1 MVSLEITLRE
11 VYYLDVADRL
21 RYGVGRRE
29 IPTTLASRLNDNPWK
44 V

>member
-1 MVSLEITLRE
+1 MVSLEIMLRE

-21 RYGVGRRE
+21 LYSVLCKE